1 VRSIIF
7 TFVGLLELAV
17 AATLIGFAWALPNQ
31 AEIAQGFTN
40 IEQATRRTGDQVDL
54 IREQVH
60 DLRRPELKELT
71 DRLQDQ
77 TRVVARTLRKQKVD
91 YRTLET
97 LSGAL
102 GQVSDGLNTM
112 AGTLDPE
119 NVARFGDGLGQTA
132 SFLDERVIPTAKKA
146 ADDLEASLGTMRQD
160 GKQLAQLLRSTA
172 PDLKALQEIHDGLA
186 RFSDGLVRMNGAM
199 KMENLSAMKEGF
211 EGLEVSLNT
220 GAQQVEDLTR
230 YTYPVVTFNGLRP
243 EIEQRKFWPKGDD
256 IASGMRKAAKGVKGA
271 GKEMDRITAELPK
284 LRETLDESR
293 KVAER
298 ARTAM
303 ATALNQRDQIEPLLK
318 QVPEQAA
325 ILAEQLPRLGADLA
339 KVLRETD
346 KLKQV
351 AVSLREAQKS
361 IDMAVDRWP
370 QTREMLTR
378 SAILL
383 RATQKQLNQA
393 LENRQE
399 FESAM
404 RQTILLAE
412 TFAILLP
419 EFTDQIDRQLAQH
432 EHALG
437 DLGQSIHEVSA
448 SVPVYSHTASR
459 LVQTARLL
467 LWLLGPIFALH
478 GIYVAWNA
486 LRSRR
491 LNSAGYPAI

>member
-1 VRSIIF
+1 
-7 TFVGLLELAV
+7 
-17 AATLIGFAWALPNQ
+17 
-31 AEIAQGFTN
+31 
-40 IEQATRRTGDQVDL
+40 
-54 IREQVH
+54 
-60 DLRRPELKELT
+60 
-71 DRLQDQ
+71 
-77 TRVVARTLRKQKVD
+77 
-91 YRTLET
+91 
-97 LSGAL
+97 
-102 GQVSDGLNTM
+102 
-112 AGTLDPE
+112 
-119 NVARFGDGLGQTA
+119 
-132 SFLDERVIPTAKKA
+132 
-146 ADDLEASLGTMRQD
+146 
-160 GKQLAQLLRSTA
+160 
-172 PDLKALQEIHDGLA
+172 
-186 RFSDGLVRMNGAM
+186 
-199 KMENLSAMKEGF
+199 
-211 EGLEVSLNT
+211 
-220 GAQQVEDLTR
+220 
-230 YTYPVVTFNGLRP
+230 
-243 EIEQRKFWPKGDD
+243 
-256 IASGMRKAAKGVKGA
+256 
-271 GKEMDRITAELPK
+271 K

-325 ILAEQLPRLGADLA
+325 ILAEPLPRLGADLA

-351 AVSLREAQKS
+351 DGSLPEGQKS
-361 IDMAVDRWP
+361 IDMAVERWP

-378 SAILL
+378 SATLL

-437 DLGQSIHEVSA
+437 DLSQSIHEVSA
-448 SVPVYSHTASR
+448 SVPVYSQTASR

-491 LNSAGYPAI
+491 FNSACYPAI